1 MGMRSTPNLGKYLG
15 FPLKQLGSSSQDYNF
30 VIERVQAKLAG
41 WKGNLLS
48 FVGRIVLTQSIL
60 TTVPLYAM

>member
-1 MGMRSTPNLGKYLG
+1 MGMRSTSNFGKYLG

-30 VIERVQAKLAG
+30 VIERVQAKLAS